1 MSVSNFLSFPFSVTY
16 TNSHTLK
23 HTDAKKIV
31 FFFSLIFKI
40 EFDCGVQILYLFE
53 KRFDL
58 VLNGFHV
65 SNILHMMNSFS
76 RYWDA
81 VENKLLLVHGNDL
94 LQEKPSVLLSGDVIN
109 LLVKPT
115 HIPHMSL
122 GIVMLRKI
130 IEAPTC
136 LQVHTLCHPD

>member
-1 MSVSNFLSFPFSVTY
+1 M
-16 TNSHTLK
+16 
-23 HTDAKKIV
+23 D
-31 FFFSLIFKI
+31 
-40 EFDCGVQILYLFE
+40 LFE

-58 VLNGFHV
+58 VLRGFHV
-65 SNILHMMNSFS
+65 SNILHMMNSVS

-81 VENKLLLVHGNDL
+81 VENKLVLVHGNDL
-94 LQEKPSVLLSGDVIN
+94 LQSVLLSGDVIN

-130 IEAPTC
+130 NEAPTC
-136 LQVHTLCHPD
+136 LQVHTLCYPD